1 MHTEEILLICTD
13 YLQWKSLFLKVTT
26 LVPKFWQ
33 CENVIQSLKS
43 FHKVRKQWD
52 LLKSADKRAMI
63 QQHAC
68 PHVNR
73 LGCRPWKRGL
83 LLLLPLKDDK
93 VSLMV
98 CPSMNWQYTKC
109 RVSQRHPR
117 GPHHSTKWEPIVHAT
132 LTSL

>member
-1 MHTEEILLICTD
+1 MTFNSWSVF
-13 YLQWKSLFLKVTT
+13 Y
-26 LVPKFWQ
+26 
-33 CENVIQSLKS
+33 QSEKI
-43 FHKVRKQWD
+43 RD

-98 CPSMNWQYTKC
+98 CPSMN
-109 RVSQRHPR
+109 
-117 GPHHSTKWEPIVHAT
+117 
-132 LTSL
+132 